1 MVLQYLCSGSYFI
14 HVLVYMNTSSQNFIV
29 IQEHIICK
37 IPQNFI
43 LKLKFFMFSFNNIK
57 TMKDWNNPLFCVNKL
72 INRSKFPNPFPQTNK
87 NVRAGLLSLHKHFIS
102 FPKRRWKKCII
113 FTRKKKQW
121 KKGVTLLSGAWNPM
135 PVLVIWI
142 LVKILT
148 CVEIQRNRQ
157 RRWFEF
163 HGYMLPSIS
172 QISMT
177 IKWPWALKSVSK
189 S

>member
-1 MVLQYLCSGSYFI
+1 MVLQYLCSGSYLI

-102 FPKRRWKKCII
+102 FPKRRWKRCII
-113 FTRKKKQW
+113 FTRKKKTVEKRGYIIVW
-121 KKGVTLLSGAWNPM
+121 CLESNACPGNLNPGKN
-135 PVLVIWI
+135 LN
-142 LVKILT
+142 LR
-148 CVEIQRNRQ
+148 RN
-157 RRWFEF
+157 
-163 HGYMLPSIS
+163 
-172 QISMT
+172 T
-177 IKWPWALKSVSK
+177 A
-189 S
+189 